1 MTAAADE
8 QADRFTDG
16 AILWPLLTLAGPL
29 VATQLLQVTYNFTD
43 TFWVGQLGADAV
55 SALSF
60 SWPLVLLVISVGS
73 GITNAGT
80 ILVSQNTGAGDD
92 ERVTHIA
99 GQTLAFVSLL
109 AIGLSVLGVIIA
121 PQLLALV
128 GATPGTEIHHLAV
141 TYTRIVFLGI
151 PFTFGFFIFQ
161 SLLRGWGDVTTPMYL
176 VTGSV
181 VLNVVL
187 DPFFLLGFEGNP
199 LFAWFGLSS
208 LQAWLFAVTGFAGFG
223 VEGAAVATVLS
234 RGLAAAVGL
243 WLLFSGRTGLHL
255 TMSDLRL
262 HLKSIWRLLR
272 IGIPASIDQSTQ
284 AVSVT
289 VMTAL
294 AALAG
299 ANAVAAYGIGN
310 RFTTLVWFPTIAMG
324 MAVETMVG
332 QNLGNSRPDRA
343 RRTVYVAIALF
354 ATIFIGI
361 SAATVWF
368 AQPIVNLFIT
378 GQEADAVV
386 RHGVDYLRIIAPTWA
401 IMAAFHIMN
410 GAFYGAGST
419 ELSMALGV
427 GTLWGMRATIAI
439 GLVVV
444 VGFGATGVWYG
455 IALSNVIA
463 AIAGTVFFVRGRW
476 SENILESDRTQLAD
490 ANQS

>member
-1 MTAAADE
+1 MSGSTDQAE
-8 QADRFTDG
+8 QFTDG
-16 AILWPLLTLAGPL
+16 AILGPLLALAGPL
-29 VATQLLQVTYNFTD
+29 VASQLLQVAYNFTD
-43 TFWVGQLGADAV
+43 TFWVGRLGADAV

-60 SWPLVLLVISVGS
+60 SWPLVLLVISVGG

-109 AIGLSVLGVIIA
+109 AVGLSVLGVALA

-128 GATPGTEIHHLAV
+128 GTTPGADIHRLAV
-141 TYTRIVFLGI
+141 TYTRIVFLGL

-161 SLLRGWGDVTTPMYL
+161 SLLRGWGDVTTPLYL

-181 VLNVVL
+181 VLNIVL
-187 DPFFLLGFEGNP
+187 DPFFLLGFDGNP
-199 LFAWFGLSS
+199 LFVWHGLDS
-208 LQAWLFAVTGFAGFG
+208 LQAWLFTVTGFAGFG
-223 VEGAAVATVLS
+223 VEGAAVATVIS
-234 RGLAAAVGL
+234 RGVAAAIGL

-255 TMSDLRL
+255 TLADLRL
-262 HLKSIWRLLR
+262 RLETVRRLLR
-272 IGIPASIDQSTQ
+272 LGVPASIDQSTQ

-289 VMTAL
+289 IMTAL

-310 RFTTLVWFPTIAMG
+310 RFTTLVWLPTVAMG

-332 QNLGNSRPDRA
+332 QNLGDARPDRA
-343 RRTVYVAIALF
+343 RRTVYVAVALC
-354 ATIFIGI
+354 ATIFLGV

-368 AQPIVNLFIT
+368 AQPIVTLFIT

-386 RHGVDYLRIIAPTWA
+386 RYGVDYLRIIAPTWVV
-401 IMAAFHIMN
+401 MAVFHIMN

-419 ELSMALGV
+419 RLSMVLGV
-427 GTLWGMRATIAI
+427 GTLWGMRATLAI
-439 GLVVV
+439 GLVVI

-463 AIAGTVFFVRGRW
+463 AIAGGVCFIRGRW
-476 SENILESDRTQLAD
+476 SENVLENDQAQLAD
-490 ANQS
+490 TN

>member
-8 QADRFTDG
+8 QAGRFTDG

-109 AIGLSVLGVIIA
+109 AIGLSVLGVVIA

-141 TYTRIVFLGI
+141 TYTRIVFLGL

-199 LFAWFGLSS
+199 LFAWFRLSG
-208 LQAWLFAVTGFAGFG
+208 LQAWLFAATGFAGFG

-255 TMSDLRL
+255 TVADLRL
-262 HLKSIWRLLR
+262 HLESIWKLLR

-354 ATIFIGI
+354 ATIFLGV

-386 RHGVDYLRIIAPTWA
+386 RYGVDYLRIIAPTWA
-401 IMAAFHIMN
+401 TMAAFHIMN

-419 ELSMALGV
+419 QLSMALGV

-476 SENILESDRTQLAD
+476 SENILENDHTQLAD
-490 ANQS
+490 VD